1 MKNKNENN
9 NERIMITMKRI
20 VLFVL
25 TAMLLLNTVPVLAAS
40 SSLVQAEGTITA
52 VDTANNQIT
61 VTLSDKSEMVFNVS
75 SSTLFLSAKDGSNL
89 ALKDLA
95 AGMTFT
101 AFHSAATTRSLPPQ
115 SALHTMIVVA
125 NSNED
130 FAHDFTVQGVESSSN
145 GLDLLNDKG
154 DTILHVSSST
164 NVYTLGETG
173 LVSANAADMKAGAR
187 LIAWYDVVLGLL
199 ALAAVLYIP
208 FNYEYIV
215 KSVGNFGAMEIIAGL
230 LGMVLLMEAC
240 RRVVG
245 LPILIIVL
253 VFLAYAVF
261 GKYIPGSFGHRG
273 YSVKQVVTHMYFT
286 LNGVFG
292 TPLGVSST
300 YIFLFILFG
309 SFLEKTGVGKLF
321 IDLANA
327 LAGKRI
333 GGPAKVA
340 VIASALEGTVSGS
353 SVANTVGSGSFTIP
367 TMKKLGY
374 SPEFA
379 GAVEAAASTG
389 GQLMPPIMGAAAF
402 LMADSTGF
410 PYSEVVKAA
419 VIPAILYFSGILISV
434 HHEARKIGLK
444 GMREDE
450 IPKLGKV
457 MAEGGHL
464 LLPLAF
470 MIYMLSSKTTPSYA
484 ALGAILT
491 SLMAY
496 SIRWFSL
503 IPMALML
510 ASMNAHHWFP
520 GLLAQFGVGE
530 IKFTQYAVWALVL
543 WLVLAPIVNWKRGPQ
558 LKDKLGFDP
567 MDIVDAL
574 KGGARSVLS
583 VAVACAMAGMIVGTV
598 TLTGIGLK
606 FATGLAS
613 IAGNNI
619 FLLMFFTMLSSIVLG
634 MGVPTTANY
643 LITSTICASA
653 LINVLVAMNGLSEP
667 TVAIIMSAHLFVFY
681 FGIIADIT
689 PPVALAAMAGSAIAK
704 GDPFKTGVIATR
716 IAIGAFIVPYIFV
729 LNPVML
735 MIDATVWDIL
745 LSALTA
751 LLGMYAL
758 SGGLT
763 GFVEDHC
770 TWYERLILI
779 AGGLAMIVPGL
790 LTDVVGLVLLAAI
803 ILVQKARVKK
813 RALEG

>member
-1 MKNKNENN
+1 MERRKKKKENAPQPPPSPELN
-9 NERIMITMKRI
+9 LEGLSEDERARLEAEAVLEKYDKEAAYRNRLKGPPALIISITLIAFSLFQIYTSIWTIPPQVLRAVHLAF
-20 VLFVL
+20 VLFLVY
-25 TAMLLLNTVPVLAAS
+25 MLYPARRDLRK
-40 SSLVQAEGTITA
+40 
-52 VDTANNQIT
+52 
-61 VTLSDKSEMVFNVS
+61 DK
-75 SSTLFLSAKDGSNL
+75 
-89 ALKDLA
+89 
-95 AGMTFT
+95 
-101 AFHSAATTRSLPPQ
+101 
-115 SALHTMIVVA
+115 
-125 NSNED
+125 
-130 FAHDFTVQGVESSSN
+130 
-145 GLDLLNDKG
+145 
-154 DTILHVSSST
+154 
-164 NVYTLGETG
+164 
-173 LVSANAADMKAGAR
+173 
-187 LIAWYDVVLGLL
+187 IAWYDIVLGLL

-215 KSVGNFGAMEIIAGL
+215 RNVGNFGTLEIIAGL
-230 LGMVLLMEAC
+230 VGMVLLMEAC

-253 VFLAYAVF
+253 LFLAYAVF

-327 LAGKRI
+327 LAGKRV

-402 LMADSTGF
+402 LMADATGF
-410 PYSEVVKAA
+410 PYAEVVKSAI
-419 VIPAILYFSGILISV
+419 IPAILYFSGILISV
-434 HHEARKIGLK
+434 HHEARKIGLR
-444 GMREDE
+444 GMSADE

-464 LLPLAF
+464 LLPLIF
-470 MIYMLSSKTTPSYA
+470 MIYMLSSKTTPTYA

-491 SLMAY
+491 SLMAH
-496 SIRWFSL
+496 SIRWYSL
-503 IPMALML
+503 IPIGLML
-510 ASMNAHHWFP
+510 TCMQAHNWFP
-520 GLLAQFGVGE
+520 GLLAQFGIGE
-530 IKFTQYAVWALVL
+530 IRFTQYAVWSLVL
-543 WLVLAPIVNWKRGPQ
+543 WLILAPIINWKRGPK
-558 LKDKLGFDP
+558 LADKLGFDP
-567 MDIVDAL
+567 MDIMDAL
-574 KGGARSVLS
+574 KSGARSVLS

-653 LINVLVAMNGLSEP
+653 LINVLVSMNGLAEP
-667 TVAIIMSAHLFVFY
+667 TMAIIMSAHLFVFY

-689 PPVALAAMAGSAIAK
+689 PPVALAAMAGAAIAK
-704 GDPFKTGVIATR
+704 GDPFKTGVTATR

-735 MIDATVWDIL
+735 MIDSSVGDII
-745 LSALTA
+745 LSTCTA
-751 LLGMYAL
+751 LVGMYAL

-763 GFVEDHC
+763 GFVQDRC
-770 TWYERLILI
+770 TWYERILLVG
-779 AGGLAMIVPGL
+779 GGLAMIIPGIV
-790 LTDVVGLVLLAAI
+790 TDSIGLV
-803 ILVQKARVKK
+803 ILIGVIALQLRRV
-813 RALEG
+813 RQRSHSASA